1 MAARKYKIFDE
12 INAREAAKPGG
23 ATAGGGGSR
32 PAAAGVQPIAG
43 LDETVKAKAAD
54 AQRLLAQATLPP
66 ALSHGLLCNG
76 PARAPPGRVRL
87 ALSTVSVVRAHS
99 AGARGRHAVLCK

>member
-43 LDETVKAKAAD
+43 LDETLKAKAAG
-54 AQRLLAQATLPP
+54 AQRLLSQATLPASP
-66 ALSHGLLCNG
+66 LLWND
-76 PARAPPGRVRL
+76 PARARL
-87 ALSTVSVVRAHS
+87 GARHRALSAVGVASGHYS